1 MAVTTD
7 NLITALRLGDTSEE
21 RATADRLRSAAQE
34 LVNEEAPNAPDV
46 LKDEA
51 VIRLCGYWYDQP
63 NAHRGAAFA
72 NAFRNSGAQSIVARY
87 RAVKVRV
94 TP

>member
-7 NLITALRLGDTSEE
+7 NLITALRLGDTTEE
-21 RATADRLRSAAQE
+21 REIAERLRLAALE
-34 LVNEEAPNAPDV
+34 VVNREAPSAPDA
-46 LKDEA
+46 LKDEG
-51 VIRLCGYWYDQP
+51 VIRLAAYWYDQP

-72 NAFRNSGAQSIVARY
+72 NSFRNSGAQSILAPY